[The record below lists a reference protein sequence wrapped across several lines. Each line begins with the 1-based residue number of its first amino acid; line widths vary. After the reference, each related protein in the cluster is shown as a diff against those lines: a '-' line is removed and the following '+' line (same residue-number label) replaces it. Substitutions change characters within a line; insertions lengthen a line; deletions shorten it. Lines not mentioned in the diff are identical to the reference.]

1 MSFVR
6 SLFWVLV
13 LFCSATI
20 LNAQFDSGSIL
31 GTVRE
36 VNGGVVPEVSI
47 SLESLSTGT
56 LKTTISNGV
65 GDYTFLSIPAGDYV
79 VTARHTGFKDA
90 TTSAFTV
97 TVGARQR
104 VDLVFYPATVSQQ
117 VVVAAAAVLLE
128 TDTSDR
134 SMVINPTEVVNLPL
148 NGRDPADLALIV
160 PGVNK
165 SFLEI
170 EGATSREAAYNVNG
184 LRNQVNSF
192 LLDGLDN
199 NSWSLNDLGFS
210 NQESQLSP
218 DSLSEF
224 RFTTGN
230 QSAEFGQSAGGLVNE
245 VSRRGTNELHGT
257 AWDYLRNTVLN
268 ANGPIP
274 PTNGQKPAL
283 VQNQFGAVIGGPI
296 LREKLHDKVFFFGDY
311 EGFRRNLRAA
321 QQATL
326 PSAAWALGQFT
337 DENGLPIPIT
347 NPYTKAVYANGI
359 IPIAALQA
367 TNLPGTTT
375 PQISPLDMTVLG
387 LLPTHSLTT
396 QTSGA
401 GNNYTSFPLGT
412 EDSDK
417 GDARLDFNISPRVT
431 VFARY
436 SQRRFNALDPAPI
449 PAPLYSAAKGNI
461 FQYNKQLAA
470 GYTFQLST
478 ASALDLRFGYT
489 WNGGAQNPASIGL
502 PNMLAAAGEP
512 NVPSDPSFASG
523 LNTVTV
529 TGFAQ
534 FGRNT
539 QLPTVVNPTVID
551 PKVNYSLLKGH
562 HSFKFGYEYLDES
575 SYVSNFKPVFGA
587 DTYSGKF
594 SEGATKAPT
603 VNGSPDPSYAL
614 AWNLADFIFG
624 ARSKY
629 ELSAHHSVQ
638 YNQLMHFF
646 YGQDD
651 WRVSSKLTL
660 NLGLRYELATP
671 PFESNNQLS
680 NFNPVTSP
688 TGGLVVASGGS
699 IYNRALINRNGLDF
713 APRFGFAYS
722 LGSKMV
728 VRGAYGIGYQQ
739 FLRAAVVNEL
749 AQNAPY
755 SIDNLITQFPLI
767 SKTSPQAVCTSLSAA
782 PLSCFQPVQL
792 GYVNNFLSSSN
803 YSPLSTTTNYDPAR
817 TPTTYV
823 QSYQFSVQRQL
834 MNRTYLDVGYVG
846 NYGVHEE
853 IVQDYNEAVPN
864 VAAGTLSLQQ
874 RRPIQTY
881 STIQESFN
889 EGPSRYNALEAKL
902 EKRYSNGI
910 YIANSFTW
918 SHAQDVAAANQELN
932 NNDSPV
938 VDLYDMMGSY
948 TRSAYDRP
956 LNDTLAV
963 VWDLPYGRG
972 KRFGSSAVAPLQFAL
987 SNWQLT
993 ALDSYI
999 SGLPINITY
1008 SVATAQQLSTE
1019 TSFLYRPSLVGNPV
1033 LAKGSRTPI
1042 AAGQY
1047 QYLAPAAGAI
1057 TIPNPLTTS
1066 SPYGNCPRNVARAPG
1081 FSDLDLGIHKRF
1093 PLGFEK
1099 VGIEFRAEAFNVFN
1113 HPNAQAPDSVATD
1126 PATSYGVVNSYF
1138 PSRELQLALKLAF

>member
-1 MSFVR
+1 MSFAR
-6 SLFWVLV
+6 RLFWISVILTAATVLH
-13 LFCSATI
+13 
-20 LNAQFDSGSIL
+20 AQFDNGSIL
-31 GTVRE
+31 GTVKE
-36 VNGGVVPEVSI
+36 INGGVVPEVSI
-47 SLESLSTGT
+47 SLESLGTGL
-56 LKTTISNGV
+56 LKTTVSNSV
-65 GDYTFLSIPAGDYV
+65 GDYTFLSVPAGDYI

-104 VDLVFYPATVSQQ
+104 VDLVFVPATVSQE
-117 VVVAAAAVLLE
+117 VVVTAAAVLLE

-148 NGRDPADLALIV
+148 NGRDPADLALVV

-170 EGATSREAAYNVNG
+170 EGATSREGAYNVNG

-218 DSLSEF
+218 DALSEF

-245 VSRRGTNELHGT
+245 ASRRGTSEFHGA

-274 PTNGQKPAL
+274 PVNGQKPAL
-283 VQNQFGAVIGGPI
+283 IQNQFGAVIGGPV
-296 LREKLHDKVFFFGDY
+296 LRQKFHDKIFFFGDY
-311 EGFRRNLRAA
+311 EGFRRILHAA

-326 PSAAWALGQFT
+326 PPAAWATGQFL
-337 DENGLPIPIT
+337 DENGKAIPIT
-347 NPYTKAVYANGI
+347 NPYTKAVYATGI
-359 IPIAALQA
+359 IPIAALKA

-387 LLPTHSLTT
+387 LLPTSGLTP
-396 QTSGA
+396 QNVSA

-412 EDSDK
+412 ADSDK
-417 GDARLDFNISPRVT
+417 GDARLDYNVSPRVT

-449 PAPLYSAAKGNI
+449 PAPIYSTAKGNI
-461 FQYNKQLAA
+461 FQYNKQLAV
-470 GYTFQLST
+470 GYTFQLNT

-502 PNMLAAAGEP
+502 PNMLVAAGEP

-523 LNTVTV
+523 LNTVAV

-551 PKVNYSLLKGH
+551 PKFNYSLLKGH
-562 HSFKFGYEYLDES
+562 HSFKFGYEYLHES

-587 DTYSGKF
+587 DTYAGKF
-594 SEGATKAPT
+594 SQGSAKAPT
-603 VNGSPDPSYAL
+603 LANGNADPTYAL

-638 YNQLMHFF
+638 YNQRMHFI

-651 WRVSSKLTL
+651 WRISSKLTL

-680 NFNPVTSP
+680 NYIPATSP
-688 TGGLVVASGGS
+688 TSGLVVASGGS

-713 APRFGFAYS
+713 APRVGLAYS

-728 VRGAYGIGYQQ
+728 VRAAYGIGYQQ

-755 SIDNLITQFPLI
+755 SIDNVITQYAPA
-767 SKTSPQAVCTSLSAA
+767 SKTPQTVCTSQSAA

-792 GYVNNFLSSSN
+792 GYVNNFLSLSN
-803 YSPLSTTTNYDPAR
+803 SSPLSTTTTFDPAR

-823 QSYQFSVQRQL
+823 QSYQLSVQRQL
-834 MNRTYLDVGYVG
+834 ANHTYLDVGYVG
-846 NYGVHEE
+846 NYGVHEQ

-864 VAAGTLSLQQ
+864 LATGPTLTLQQ
-874 RRPIQTY
+874 RRPISQY
-881 STIQESFN
+881 GTIQESFN

-902 EKRYSNGI
+902 EKRYSSGI

-918 SHAQDVAAANQELN
+918 SHAQDVAAANQELD

-938 VDLYDMMGSY
+938 VDLYNMMGSY

-956 LNDTLAV
+956 LNDSLAV
-963 VWDLPYGRG
+963 VWDLPFGKG
-972 KRFGSSAVAPLQFAL
+972 KRFGSQAAAPLQFVL
-987 SNWQLT
+987 SDWQLT
-993 ALDSYI
+993 ALNFYI
-999 SGLPINITY
+999 SGLPINITFAP
-1008 SVATAQQLSTE
+1008 STAQQLSTE
-1019 TSFLYRPSLVGNPV
+1019 TSFLYRPNLVGTPV
-1033 LAKGSRTPI
+1033 LGKANRTPV
-1042 AAGQY
+1042 AGYQGQY
-1047 QYLAPAAGAI
+1047 QYLDPTAVSVPTAAN
-1057 TIPNPLTTS
+1057 T
-1066 SPYGNCPRNVARAPG
+1066 PYGNCPRNVARAP
-1081 FSDLDLGIHKRF
+1081 SYRDLDLGLHKRF
-1093 PLGFEK
+1093 SLGFEK
-1099 VGIEFRAEAFNVFN
+1099 AGLEFRAEAFDVFN
-1113 HPNAQAPDSVATD
+1113 HANAQAPDSVATD
-1126 PATSYGVVNSYF
+1126 TSYGVISTYF
-1138 PSRELQLALKLAF
+1138 PSREVQLALKLIF

>member
-1 MSFVR
+1 MSSVRGLLLAFV
-6 SLFWVLV
+6 LL
-13 LFCSATI
+13 CATTL
-20 LNAQFDSGSIL
+20 LNAQFDSGSVL

-47 SLESLSTGT
+47 TLESLSTGVS
-56 LKTTISNGV
+56 KTTVNNAV
-65 GDYTFLSIPAGDYV
+65 GEYTFSSVPAGDYV
-79 VTARHTGFKDA
+79 VKAWHNGFKDIS
-90 TTSAFTV
+90 TSAFTV

-104 VDLVFYPATVSQQ
+104 VDLVFFPAAVSQQ
-117 VVVAAAAVLLE
+117 VVVSASAVLLE

-218 DSLSEF
+218 DALSEF
-224 RFTTGN
+224 RFSTGN
-230 QSAEFGQSAGGLVNE
+230 QSAEFGQAAGGIVNE
-245 VSRRGTNELHGT
+245 VSRRGTSSYHG
-257 AWDYLRNTVLN
+257 ASWDYLRNTVLN

-274 PTNGQKPAL
+274 ATNGQEPAL
-283 VQNQFGAVIGGPI
+283 IQNQFGAVIGGPA
-296 LREKLHDKVFFFGDY
+296 LGQKFRERMFFFGAY
-311 EGFRRNLRAA
+311 EGFRRILRAPQIAVLPTTA
-321 QQATL
+321 QAG
-326 PSAAWALGQFT
+326 GQFV
-337 DENGLPIPIT
+337 DSIGNPIQIT

-367 TNLPGTTT
+367 TMLPGTTT
-375 PQISPLDMTVLG
+375 PQISSLDMTVLG
-387 LLPTHSLTT
+387 FLPTGS
-396 QTSGA
+396 S
-401 GNNYTSFPLGT
+401 NNYTSFPLGT

-417 GDARLDFNISPRVT
+417 GDARLDYNITPHQTAFV
-431 VFARY
+431 RY

-449 PAPLYSAAKGNI
+449 PAPIYSTAKGNI

-470 GYTFQLST
+470 GYTFQLNT
-478 ASALDLRFGYT
+478 ASALDVRFGYT
-489 WNGGAQNPASIGL
+489 WNGGAQNPTSIGQTNL
-502 PNMLAAAGEP
+502 LVAAGEP
-512 NVPSDPSFASG
+512 NVPSDPSFTSG
-523 LNTVTV
+523 MNTAAV

-539 QLPTVVNPTVID
+539 QLPTVVNPSVID
-551 PKVNYSLLKGH
+551 PKINYSLLKGH
-562 HSFKFGYEYLDES
+562 HSFKFGYEYVHETSL
-575 SYVSNFKPVFGA
+575 VSNFKPVFGS

-594 SEGATKAPT
+594 SEGTAKAANLPS
-603 VNGSPDPSYAL
+603 GSPDPAYAL

-629 ELSAHHSVQ
+629 ELSAHHVVQ
-638 YNQLMHFF
+638 YNQRMHFF

-651 WRVSSKLTL
+651 WRVSRKLSL
-660 NLGLRYELATP
+660 NIGLRYELATP

-680 NFNPVTSP
+680 NFIPATSP

-699 IYNRALINRNGLDF
+699 IYNRALININEGNF
-713 APRFGFAYS
+713 APRFGLAYS
-722 LGSKMV
+722 IDRKMV
-728 VRGAYGIGYQQ
+728 VRAAYGISYQQ

-755 SIDNLITQFPLI
+755 SIDNLITQFPLS
-767 SKTSPQAVCTSLSAA
+767 SKTSPEAVCTSLSAA
-782 PLSCFQPVQL
+782 PLSCFQPTQL
-792 GYVNNFLSSSN
+792 GYANNFLSLSN
-803 YSPLSTTTNYDPAR
+803 YSPLSTTTTYDPAR

-823 QSYQFSVQRQL
+823 QSYQLSVQRQL
-834 MNRTYLDVGYVG
+834 ASRTYLDVGYVG
-846 NYGVHEE
+846 NYGLHEE
-853 IVQDYNEAVPN
+853 IVQDYNEALPN
-864 VAAGTLSLQQ
+864 AAGGTLSLQA
-874 RRPIQTY
+874 RRPIQSY
-881 STIQESFN
+881 GTIQESFN

-902 EKRYSNGI
+902 EQRYANGI

-938 VDLYDMMGSY
+938 VDLYNMMGSY

-963 VWDLPYGRG
+963 VWDLPFGRG
-972 KRFGSSAVAPLQFAL
+972 QHFASRAAAPMQFVIGD
-987 SNWQLT
+987 WQLT
-993 ALDSYI
+993 AINSLI
-999 SGLPINITY
+999 SGLPINISY
-1008 SVATAQQLSTE
+1008 SPSTAQQLSTE
-1019 TSFLYRPSLVGNPV
+1019 TSFLYRPNLTGNPV
-1033 LAKGSRTPI
+1033 LSSGSRTPI
-1042 AAGQY
+1042 GPGQY
-1047 QYLAPAAGAI
+1047 QYLNQNAFNTPTAAN
-1057 TIPNPLTTS
+1057 T
-1066 SPYGNCPRNVARAPG
+1066 PYGNCSRNVARAPG
-1081 FSDLDLGIHKRF
+1081 YADLDLGLHKRF
-1093 PLGFEK
+1093 PLGSER
-1099 VGIEFRAEAFNVFN
+1099 VGLEFRAEAFDVLN
-1113 HPNAQAPDSVATD
+1113 HSNAQAPDSVQTD
-1126 PATSYGVVNSYF
+1126 PVTAFGVVNSYF
-1138 PSRELQLALKLAF
+1138 PSREVQLALKLVF